1 MMNRTLHTALPL
13 LIAATAL
20 VAVAGCKRGEP
31 EVTYKY
37 VYEVPPAG
45 QAAGAA
51 ARSGQPMALDIS
63 GSPAKGPATARITI
77 VESSDFQC
85 PFCSKVGPTIKQ
97 IMQTYPGDV
106 RVVWKNNPLSFHKRA
121 EPAAMAAMA
130 AHYQGKFWEFHDLLF
145 SRKKFDDA
153 SLEGFAQE
161 LGLDLATWRQDKGSQ
176 AVLDKILH
184 DQDTVVTL
192 GARGTPA
199 FFVNGVYIKGAQP
212 FPKFKAAIDAEL
224 AKVDAELAKGTP
236 AAGVHRV
243 RARANHGQGF
253 VDSIIDGKKAPAGSA
268 RQAAGGKPRKKAPP
282 PQTEAVEITV
292 HPDDPFKGPKNA
304 PITIVEFSDFECPYC
319 GKMVPTLKEI
329 RDNYPKDVKIVF
341 MQQPL
346 SFHKNARLAAAAS
359 LAANEQGKFWEY
371 HDMLFANRKAL
382 KRPDLERYAEKLGLN
397 MKKFK
402 AALDSNKF
410 EEQIKRNQREASKVG
425 ATGTPT
431 SFVNG
436 WKVRGAS
443 PFPKFKT
450 VIDRELGKVK
460 GGKKKK
466 RKRGG

>member
-1 MMNRTLHTALPL
+1 MNDRTFSTALLL
-13 LIAATAL
+13 LIAATSL
-20 VAVAGCKRGEP
+20 VAATGCKRAEP
-31 EVTYKY
+31 EITYRY

-45 QAAGAA
+45 QAAGAGA
-51 ARSGQPMALDIS
+51 AAPAGQPMALDIS
-63 GSPAKGPATARITI
+63 GSPSKGPATARITI

-85 PFCSKVGPTIKQ
+85 PYCSKAMTI
-97 IMQTYPGDV
+97 MDEVRREYPNDV
-106 RVVWKNNPLSFHKRA
+106 RLVWKNNPLSFHKRA

-130 AHYQGKFWEFHDLLF
+130 AHYQGKFWEFHDILF
-145 SRKKFDDA
+145 TRKRFEDSDLDA
-153 SLEGFAQE
+153 IAQE
-161 LGLDLATWRQDKGSQ
+161 LGLDMAMWRQDKGSK
-176 AVLDKILH
+176 AVLDKIMH
-184 DQDTVVTL
+184 DQESMVAL
-192 GARGTPA
+192 GASGTPA

-224 AKVDAELAKGTP
+224 AKADAELAKGTP
-236 AAGVHRV
+236 LSGLH
-243 RARANHGQGF
+243 RARATANHGAGF
-253 VDSIIDGKKAPAGSA
+253 VTAIIDGEKAPPGSA
-268 RQAAGGKPRKKAPP
+268 RAKAAPTGTQDP
-282 PQTEAVEITV
+282 PQTTPVEITV

-304 PITIVEFSDFECPYC
+304 PVTVVEFSDFECPYC

-346 SFHKNARLAAAAS
+346 SFHKNARGAAAAS

-371 HDMLFANRKAL
+371 HDLLFANRKAL
-382 KRPDLERYAEKLGLN
+382 TRPDLERYAQDLGLN

-402 AALDSNKF
+402 AALDSGKF

-450 VIDRELGKVK
+450 VIDRELAKVK
-460 GGKKKK
+460 GGTKG
-466 RKRGG
+466 RSR